1 MIFDLSNEYDR
12 VKYNDYVARLGREGG
27 IVEVK
32 RKKPLRTLSQN
43 SYLHLILSYFA
54 SEYGCTTDEAKVEYY
69 KKTANRELYE
79 REVTNKH
86 GQKVVTL
93 RSSTELTTQ
102 EMALSI
108 TRFLNWSASVAGIML
123 PSAGDD
129 RFLAY
134 ASQCIERNREY
145 L

>member
-1 MIFDLSNEYDR
+1 MIFDLDNEYDR
-12 VKYNDYVARLGREGG
+12 AKFDEYISNMRNGG
-27 IVEVK
+27 GLVEVK

-86 GQKVVTL
+86 GKKIVTL
-93 RSSTELTTQ
+93 RSSTELTTS